1 MMNMFRGS
9 RPIPS
14 PPWLFGAIALF
25 GLTSCTTT
33 RLAEGERVSNVE
45 AVDIGYGAVDEHHL
59 TGSAATVRSEDMRA
73 TQPQTLIEMLARLP
87 GVRVVQLSNRF
98 GGVSVRIRGSG
109 SSLQAGEE
117 PLFVLDGMPITTG
130 NGEILG
136 INPNTIESITVLKD
150 AGTTAIY
157 GSRGANG
164 VILIKTRGGWK

>member
-9 RPIPS
+9 RAIPS
-14 PPWLFGAIALF
+14 HPLLFGAIALF

-33 RLAEGERVSNVE
+33 RLAEGEQVSNVD
-45 AVDIGYGAVDEHHL
+45 AVDIGYGAVDERHL
-59 TGSAATVRSEDMRA
+59 TGSAATVRSDDMWA
-73 TQPQTLIEMLARLP
+73 AQPRTLIEMLARLP
-87 GVRVVQLSNRF
+87 GVRVVQLSTLF

-117 PLFVLDGMPITTG
+117 PLFVLDGMPIASG
-130 NGEILG
+130 SGQIFS

-164 VILIKTRGGWK
+164 VILIKTRGGSR